1 MILRQR
7 SRLFACLVFAA
18 LTGWAACGESFA
30 ALGESEAEL
39 QRRYGEPDKVQRGGQ
54 DGIQKG
60 VDRTMIFLVREPS
73 EIIEVQVGLVGG
85 KSVTETY
92 FFMDDEGNPQRL
104 SRENVAKAE
113 RLVRESSQGHQWSP
127 VPVHLFSD
135 SDKDGLDDHLF
146 FWSRSDN
153 EKTTASV
160 QRDPGHGLII
170 HSAKYKAFRDADRR
184 R

>member
-1 MILRQR
+1 MILSQR

-18 LTGWAACGESFA
+18 LTGWLACGNSFA

-73 EIIEVQVGLVGG
+73 EIIEVQVGLIGG
-85 KSVTETY
+85 ESVTETY
-92 FFMDDEGNPQRL
+92 CFMDDEGNPQRL

-135 SDKDGLDDHLF
+135 SDKDGRDDYLF

-153 EKTTASV
+153 EKTTAAV
-160 QRDPGHGLII
+160 QRNPGHGLII
-170 HSAKYKAFRDADRR
+170 HSAKYKAFRDAAR
-184 R
+184 